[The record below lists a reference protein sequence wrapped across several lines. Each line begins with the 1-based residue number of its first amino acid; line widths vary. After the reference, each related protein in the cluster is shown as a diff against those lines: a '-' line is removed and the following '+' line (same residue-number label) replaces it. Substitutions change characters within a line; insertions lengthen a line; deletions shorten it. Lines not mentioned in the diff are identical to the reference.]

1 MNVYVP
7 VCHRLINYWTPNQHP
22 NPNLYFS
29 YHHVSKMIN
38 VDVQF
43 MFSIR
48 MICLRT
54 IIDYQ
59 EFHITTKIQ
68 NSFIDLLFV
77 ESI

>member
-1 MNVYVP
+1 
-7 VCHRLINYWTPNQHP
+7 
-22 NPNLYFS
+22 
-29 YHHVSKMIN
+29 MIN